1 MNNIKIILPL
11 LIGSTLALGLFLGT
25 SLSTDVSPFNKKETA
40 STNAQKLNDILYILD
55 KKYVDSIDK
64 EDLFEEAISD
74 MLHKLDPHSNYIAA
88 RDLARLNESIQG
100 HFGGIGVRFSIIRDT
115 LCITNVLPNSP
126 SERAGV
132 LSQDQII
139 KIDGEV
145 ISDSTINNEKVMKAL
160 KGLENTEVEITVLRD
175 GFLKDIT
182 ITRGSI
188 PVNSVLASYMLTD
201 KTGYIQLQSF
211 SEKTTEEF
219 YKAALQLKAEKME
232 NLIVDLRF
240 NGGGLMSAAINI
252 CDMFLDKG
260 LPIVSTKGKSQPDYT
275 EYAANPPVMGNIQ
288 LAILINSSSASASEI
303 VAGAI
308 QDNDRGTIIGR
319 RSFGKGLVQQDMLLK
334 DSSNL
339 RLTVA
344 RYFTP
349 TGRSIQRPYSEGF
362 EEYMMD
368 ERDRYNNGEL
378 YHLDSTLM
386 VDSLKYTTPG
396 GKVVYG
402 GGGIM
407 PDIFVPLDTT
417 GGSFYYTQLQYG
429 GVFNAFA
436 FDYVKNNKESLA
448 KYTSIYSFRNDFK
461 VTSSLLD
468 DFKEYAQTYYNIKAY
483 PNEFERSTVL
493 IKREIKANIAN
504 QIWVDNAAQ
513 LMRADTD
520 KEVQKALE
528 FLEK

>member
-1 MNNIKIILPL
+1 MNKMKIALPL
-11 LIGSTLALGLFLGT
+11 IVGATLALGLFLGT
-25 SLSTDVSPFNKKETA
+25 TLNTETSPFKKSEA
-40 STNAQKLNDILYILD
+40 ANSNAQKLNDILYILD

-64 EDLFEEAISD
+64 EDIFEEAISD

-132 LSQDQII
+132 ESQDQII

-145 ISDSTINNEKVMKAL
+145 ISDSTINNDKVMKAL
-160 KGLENTEVEITVLRD
+160 KGLENTEVTVTVLRND
-175 GFLKDIT
+175 ELLDLT

-219 YKAALQLKAEKME
+219 YRAALELKAKKME

-252 CDMFLDKG
+252 SDMFLEKG

-275 EYAANPPVMGNIQ
+275 EYAANPPVMEGIE

-349 TGRSIQRPYSEGF
+349 TGRSIQRPYTEGF

-368 ERDRYNNGEL
+368 ERDRYQNGEL

-386 VDSLKYTTPG
+386 VDSLKYVTPG

-417 GGSFYYTQLQYG
+417 GGSFYYTKLQYG

-436 FDYVKNNKESLA
+436 FDYVKQHKESLS
-448 KYTSIYSFRNDFK
+448 KYKDIYSFRKNFT
-461 VTSSLLD
+461 VTPSLLEN
-468 DFKEYAQTYYNIKAY
+468 FTKYALDYYEIEAY
-483 PNEFERSTVL
+483 QNELKRSTVL
-493 IKREIKANIAN
+493 IQREIKANIAN

>member
-1 MNNIKIILPL
+1 M
-11 LIGSTLALGLFLGT
+11 
-25 SLSTDVSPFNKKETA
+25 
-40 STNAQKLNDILYILD
+40 
-55 KKYVDSIDK
+55 DSIDK

-139 KIDGEV
+139 KIDGAV
-145 ISDSTINNEKVMKAL
+145 ISDSTISNDKVMKAL
-160 KGLENTEVEITVLRD
+160 KGIENTDVVITVLRND
-175 GFLKDIT
+175 ELKDIT

-219 YKAALQLKAEKME
+219 YKAALSLKGQGME
-232 NLIVDLRF
+232 NLIFDLRF

-275 EYAANPPVMGNIQ
+275 DYAKNDPLLGDIN

-319 RSFGKGLVQQDMLLK
+319 RSFGKGLVQQDMMLK

-349 TGRSIQRPYSEGF
+349 TGRSIQRPYTEGF
-362 EEYMMD
+362 EEYMLD
-368 ERDRYNNGEL
+368 ERERYNNGEW

-386 VDSLKYTTPG
+386 VDSLKFTTPG
-396 GKVVYG
+396 GKIVYG

-417 GGSFYYTQLQYG
+417 GGSFFYTKAQYA

-436 FDYVKNNKESLA
+436 FDYVKQHKAALTKYVDIYKFKEG
-448 KYTSIYSFRNDFK
+448 FK
-461 VTSSLLD
+461 VDKKLLD
-468 DFKEYAQTYYNIKAY
+468 EFVAYAKSYYDILPYN
-483 PNEFERSTVL
+483 NEVEKSAAL
-493 IKREIKANIAN
+493 IQREIKANIAN
-504 QIWVDNAAQ
+504 QLWVDNAAQ
-513 LMRADTD
+513 LMRSDSD
-520 KEVQKALE
+520 KEVQKALNY
-528 FLEK
+528 LEQ

>member
-11 LIGSTLALGLFLGT
+11 LVGATLALGLFLGT
-25 SLSTDVSPFNKKETA
+25 TLNNEISPFKKEEG
-40 STNAQKLNDILYILD
+40 SNTNAQKLNDILYILD

-64 EDLFEEAISD
+64 EDLFEDAISD

-132 LSQDQII
+132 ESQDQII

-145 ISDSTINNEKVMKAL
+145 ISDSTIHNEKVMSAL
-160 KGLENTEVEITVLRD
+160 KGIENTEVTITVLRN
-175 GFLKDIT
+175 GALKDIT

-219 YKAALQLKAEKME
+219 YKAALQLQAKKME
-232 NLIVDLRF
+232 NLIIDLRF

-275 EYAANPPVMGNIQ
+275 EYAANPPLMGNIK

-349 TGRSIQRPYSEGF
+349 TGRSIQRPYTEGF

-378 YHLDSTLM
+378 YHLDSSLM

-417 GGSFYYTQLQYG
+417 GGTFYYTKLQYG

-436 FDYVKNNKESLA
+436 FDYVKKHKTELTRFSD
-448 KYTSIYSFRNDFK
+448 IYSFRNNFNINN
-461 VTSSLLD
+461 SLL
-468 DFKEYAQTYYNIKAY
+468 KEFQAYATKYYDINSY
-483 PNEFERSTVL
+483 HNEIERSSTL

-504 QIWVDNAAQ
+504 QIWVENAAQ
-513 LMRADTD
+513 LMRSDTD

-528 FLEK
+528 VLEK